1 MLGSLLASKSG
12 TPTCS
17 LAKETPVRQVMSSNL
32 AMAKGRYASACYK
45 SPFFRSIWD
54 DVMTF
59 ISPLLWRKKIAA
71 LKTSTADLDSSD
83 LMGGVSPT
91 KEMGAGG
98 NS

>member
-1 MLGSLLASKSG
+1 MLQI
-12 TPTCS
+12 T
-17 LAKETPVRQVMSSNL
+17 
-32 AMAKGRYASACYK
+32 
-45 SPFFRSIWD
+45 FFRYIWD

-59 ISPLLWRKKIAA
+59 FFTTSLEKKNAA